1 MCTITQAELEATDRH
16 GQTPLNLAARHGYA
30 DVVRVLLAAGASAD
44 HADCDG
50 WTALRAA
57 AWGGH
62 TQVNASGKVLSRLL
76 AYRKWP
82 QTVSRKP
89 DIILGTPPSPPIK
102 SARHLDKKLTRTQ
115 NAVATLIILINH
127 LSIIISF
134 FSLIISLVSV
144 PSGCLSWK
152 LHTFVVFHFVFLM
165 LSFRRVYFNW
175 KELLF

>member
-127 LSIIISF
+127 LSIIISLF
-134 FSLIISLVSV
+134 FSHYKSCFRSLR
-144 PSGCLSWK
+144 L
-152 LHTFVVFHFVFLM
+152 FVVEIAHFCCF
-165 LSFRRVYFNW
+165 SFCFFDVVISSG
-175 KELLF
+175 LF